1 MSEKRLNVLTSAVV
15 LTEEMDAY
23 NSLRN
28 KFLQLSKEA
37 EAKVSES
44 YDKNVKSYK
53 DLQISAQYMLDR
65 LFKEYLQIGAI
76 HLISYGIYDVDEEVL
91 REEYGKDFDIT
102 YKNTILNI
110 VREINAIDADVA
122 QGKADRK
129 EMVADAGSSFQ
140 TLGFYRQTGDVG
152 KDLSNVAK
160 AETETMAM
168 NAVVAGGAALLSA
181 GLGALDKKA
190 AESEKEDI
198 FSRASTKNSLVRAMG
213 KDVYQLHKT
222 IARIVNSRVN
232 KTFTY
237 PSEEELEKIEPEI
250 RNAISG
256 NFDHDENNPDLELKQ
271 IIKILTLNP
280 YETRVYSYIMK
291 KHNGLTDE
299 LNNTVNYLN
308 IDKQDLADSY
318 LRSMYNMNEYT
329 TYESIVPFEEQI
341 RAEMKPFDV
350 TECKY
355 LSEVDDYKES
365 LYTKRRTFNAYV
377 YDTIDDRDKAE
388 EQFTTFFDEPVKD
401 MDMDDLVEKYYET
414 LPSTVYQKN
423 REDLQLLIMS
433 QLTGYID
440 GFQDSETI
448 DSYIVTAE
456 GKMREYGYGTL
467 SLLDALT
474 KKRKKLCRK
483 ENVMKAV
490 GSAKD
495 SVKNFGKNLMG
506 KVPFEK
512 NTAIE
517 ETNEEVNTAENVKP
531 KAAGFFDGTK
541 KMFAGATD
549 KVKNTVSGTSE
560 ESEFKTCPQC
570 GATIKSK
577 AKFCGTCGYK
587 F

>member
-1 MSEKRLNVLTSAVV
+1 MGEKRLGVLSSGIVM
-15 LTEEMDAY
+15 TEEMDAY
-23 NSLRN
+23 NSLRD
-28 KFLQLSKEA
+28 KFLKLSKEA
-37 EAKVSES
+37 EAKTSES
-44 YDKNVKSYK
+44 YDKNVKSYT

-91 REEYGKDFDIT
+91 REEYAKDFDIN
-102 YKNTILNI
+102 YKSAILNI

-129 EMVADAGSSFQ
+129 EMVADAGSTFQ

-181 GLGALDKKA
+181 GLGALDRKA

-198 FSRASTKNSLVRAMG
+198 FTRASTKNSLVRAME

-222 IARIVNSRVN
+222 IARIVNNRVK

-237 PSEEELEKIEPEI
+237 PLDEELDKIEPEI
-250 RNAISG
+250 RNAIAG
-256 NFDHDENNPDLELKQ
+256 NFDHDENNPQLELQQ

-280 YETRVYSYIMK
+280 YETRIYSYIMK
-291 KHNGLTDE
+291 KHNGLTAE

-318 LRSMYNMNEYT
+318 LRSMYNMGEYT
-329 TYESIVPFEEQI
+329 TYESIVPFDEQI
-341 RAEMKPFDV
+341 KAEMKPFEV

-365 LYTKRRTFNAYV
+365 LYTKRRTFNTFV
-377 YDTIDDRDKAE
+377 YDTIEDRDKAE
-388 EQFTTFFDEPVKD
+388 EQYTTFFDEPVKD

-440 GFQDSETI
+440 VFQDSETI

-456 GKMREYGYGTL
+456 NKKREYGYETL
-467 SLLDALT
+467 SLLDALL

-483 ENVMKAV
+483 ENVMMAV
-490 GSAKD
+490 GTAKD

-512 NTAIE
+512 KPAVETA
-517 ETNEEVNTAENVKP
+517 NEEVQTDENAKP
-531 KAAGFFDGTK
+531 KSSGFFDGTK

-549 KVKNTVSGTSE
+549 KVKNTVAVNTE
-560 ESEFKTCPQC
+560 ETEFKTCPQC
-570 GATIKSK
+570 GATLKSK
-577 AKFCGTCGYK
+577 AKFCGTCGHK

>member
-1 MSEKRLNVLTSAVV
+1 
-15 LTEEMDAY
+15 
-23 NSLRN
+23 
-28 KFLQLSKEA
+28 
-37 EAKVSES
+37 
-44 YDKNVKSYK
+44 
-53 DLQISAQYMLDR
+53 
-65 LFKEYLQIGAI
+65 
-76 HLISYGIYDVDEEVL
+76 
-91 REEYGKDFDIT
+91 
-102 YKNTILNI
+102 
-110 VREINAIDADVA
+110 
-122 QGKADRK
+122 
-129 EMVADAGSSFQ
+129 MVADAGSTFQ

>member
-1 MSEKRLNVLTSAVV
+1 MSEKRLNVLSSAVV
-15 LTEEMDAY
+15 LTKEMDAY

-37 EAKVSES
+37 EVKVSES

-129 EMVADAGSSFQ
+129 EMVANAGSTFQ

-198 FSRASTKNSLVRAMG
+198 FTRASTKNSLVRAME

-222 IARIVNSRVN
+222 IARIVNDRVK

-237 PSEEELEKIEPEI
+237 PSDEELDKIEPEI
-250 RNAISG
+250 RNAIAG
-256 NFDHDENNPDLELKQ
+256 NFDHDENNPQLELQQ

-280 YETRVYSYIMK
+280 YETRVYS
-291 KHNGLTDE
+291 
-299 LNNTVNYLN
+299 
-308 IDKQDLADSY
+308 
-318 LRSMYNMNEYT
+318 
-329 TYESIVPFEEQI
+329 
-341 RAEMKPFDV
+341 
-350 TECKY
+350 
-355 LSEVDDYKES
+355 
-365 LYTKRRTFNAYV
+365 
-377 YDTIDDRDKAE
+377 
-388 EQFTTFFDEPVKD
+388 
-401 MDMDDLVEKYYET
+401 
-414 LPSTVYQKN
+414 
-423 REDLQLLIMS
+423 
-433 QLTGYID
+433 
-440 GFQDSETI
+440 
-448 DSYIVTAE
+448 
-456 GKMREYGYGTL
+456 
-467 SLLDALT
+467 
-474 KKRKKLCRK
+474 
-483 ENVMKAV
+483 
-490 GSAKD
+490 
-495 SVKNFGKNLMG
+495 
-506 KVPFEK
+506 
-512 NTAIE
+512 
-517 ETNEEVNTAENVKP
+517 
-531 KAAGFFDGTK
+531 
-541 KMFAGATD
+541 
-549 KVKNTVSGTSE
+549 
-560 ESEFKTCPQC
+560 
-570 GATIKSK
+570 
-577 AKFCGTCGYK
+577 
-587 F
+587 

>member
-1 MSEKRLNVLTSAVV
+1 
-15 LTEEMDAY
+15 
-23 NSLRN
+23 
-28 KFLQLSKEA
+28 
-37 EAKVSES
+37 
-44 YDKNVKSYK
+44 
-53 DLQISAQYMLDR
+53 
-65 LFKEYLQIGAI
+65 
-76 HLISYGIYDVDEEVL
+76 
-91 REEYGKDFDIT
+91 
-102 YKNTILNI
+102 
-110 VREINAIDADVA
+110 
-122 QGKADRK
+122 
-129 EMVADAGSSFQ
+129 
-140 TLGFYRQTGDVG
+140 
-152 KDLSNVAK
+152 
-160 AETETMAM
+160 
-168 NAVVAGGAALLSA
+168 
-181 GLGALDKKA
+181 
-190 AESEKEDI
+190 
-198 FSRASTKNSLVRAMG
+198 
-213 KDVYQLHKT
+213 
-222 IARIVNSRVN
+222 
-232 KTFTY
+232 
-237 PSEEELEKIEPEI
+237 
-250 RNAISG
+250 
-256 NFDHDENNPDLELKQ
+256 
-271 IIKILTLNP
+271 
-280 YETRVYSYIMK
+280 MK

-365 LYTKRRTFNAYV
+365 LYIKRRTFNAYV